1 MNSFWRKSPPEP
13 GILVKKEKEF
23 DFESDPE
30 YDIME
35 NQIEL
40 DNMTEDELKAEVH
53 YIQKA
58 EVQDI
63 QKAEVQVKSEQEADI
78 WIKGEPDVGMKYEQ
92 ESDIEIKM
100 EFETDPETELE
111 FGAGTKSDD
120 SMVRIFIVYCS
131 NLIENLYPLKLIFY
145 F

>member
-1 MNSFWRKSPPEP
+1 MESFWRKSPPEP
-13 GILVKKEKEF
+13 GISVKNEKEF
-23 DFESDPE
+23 YFESDPE

-40 DNMTEDELKAEVH
+40 DNMTEGAL
-53 YIQKA
+53 KA

-63 QKAEVQVKSEQEADI
+63 QKAEVQVKSE
-78 WIKGEPDVGMKYEQ
+78 P

-100 EFETDPETELE
+100 EFEADLETELE

-120 SMVRIFIVYCS
+120 SMVRIFIVY
-131 NLIENLYPLKLIFY
+131 NLNIAENVYPLDLMF
-145 F
+145 FDVMQ

>member
-40 DNMTEDELKAEVH
+40 DNMTEDELKAEV
-53 YIQKA
+53 
-58 EVQDI
+58 QDI

-78 WIKGEPDVGMKYEQ
+78 WIKGEPDVGMKNEQ

-111 FGAGTKSDD
+111 FGAGTKSYD